1 MQNYI
6 ALIDLEKAGKDAV
19 LYTLL
24 NQGMKGKFGLTDEVI
39 VNDNLRQGKPF
50 WRPEFACFIDNLNW
64 QLLAGN
70 LGIRYLYLTNTSL
83 LFMGDIPVRAEREW
97 KLTEMPQVN
106 DNCISNWQ
114 LKVNGRCN
122 VNRMKKV

>member
-6 ALIDLEKAGKDAV
+6 ALIDLEKDGKDAV

-24 NQGMKGKFGLTDEVI
+24 NQGMKGKFVLTDEVI
-39 VNDNLRQGKPF
+39 VNDKLRQGKPF

-97 KLTEMPQVN
+97 KLTEMSQVN

-122 VNRMKKV
+122 VNRRKKV